1 MGRVS
6 RTRVFIAAAI
16 VIVAVATGMRFPRAF
31 AQESQVNLNA
41 ADAMRLAFN
50 EQLGKRVRV
59 KLSSGQDLEG
69 QVARVGTV
77 AVALTQLTGQ
87 EFFNATIN
95 LEEVAAVIVR
105 APGK

>member
-6 RTRVFIAAAI
+6 SARG
-16 VIVAVATGMRFPRAF
+16 IVAALIVVVVVAGARLAGTVG
-31 AQESQVNLNA
+31 QESQVNLNE

-50 EQLGKRVRV
+50 EQMGKRVRV
-59 KLSSGQDLEG
+59 RLSSGEDIEG
-69 QVARVGTV
+69 QVARVGTA